1 MPWMHLRAFSHDS
14 DIWFSSQYDWQ
25 ISAFGAKAG
34 RDDRWY
40 ELQTSSDHQFETAQ
54 LSVSRFHSFIQLGLW
69 LWCFTGVRLGHK
81 VVLCFPWGIPE
92 SQKKKG
98 ENELQEFLYS
108 ITLPEY
114 LSGSS
119 VSVLC
124 LTSAYPPYFFYLFIE
139 ISSEGDSAVHL
150 GDLFQCLI
158 ILFGNM
164 IVLVYCCKCCCKKL
178 VAFCLTQSGYA
189 EGFVSSLH

>member
-81 VVLCFPWGIPE
+81 VVLCLPWGIPE
-92 SQKKKG
+92 SQKKKK
-98 ENELQEFLYS
+98 ERMSFK
-108 ITLPEY
+108 
-114 LSGSS
+114 SS
-119 VSVLC
+119 FTPSLC
-124 LTSAYPPYFFYLFIE
+124 LNTCQDHLYLCCVWQVLIPLIFFICLLKSPVRE
-139 ISSEGDSAVHL
+139 IPLS
-150 GDLFQCLI
+150 
-158 ILFGNM
+158 
-164 IVLVYCCKCCCKKL
+164 
-178 VAFCLTQSGYA
+178 T
-189 EGFVSSLH
+189 

>member
-1 MPWMHLRAFSHDS
+1 MR
-14 DIWFSSQYDWQ
+14 Y
-25 ISAFGAKAG
+25 
-34 RDDRWY
+34 
-40 ELQTSSDHQFETAQ
+40 
-54 LSVSRFHSFIQLGLW
+54 
-69 LWCFTGVRLGHK
+69 TG
-81 VVLCFPWGIPE
+81 IT
-92 SQKKKG
+92 KKKG

-119 VSVLC
+119 VSVLY

-189 EGFVSSLH
+189 EGFVSTLH